1 MNIFYTDEDT
11 IKAAQSLC
19 DKHEVKMV
27 LESAQILCSVI
38 NVINNE
44 QIAPYR
50 TTHKNHPCVKWAM
63 LSSQNFDWLHRHAMA
78 LCKEYTFRYD
88 KRHKSQNVIEWC
100 GNNRVTKLL
109 SDFTSPAQAMPD
121 EYKHSNP
128 VIAYRQYYIQDK
140 MKNIDCRWTKRKQP
154 KWTK

>member
-1 MNIFYTDEDT
+1 MNIFFTDEDP

-19 DKHEVKMV
+19 DKHVVKMV

-63 LSSQNFDWLHRHAMA
+63 LSPQNFDWLHRHAMA